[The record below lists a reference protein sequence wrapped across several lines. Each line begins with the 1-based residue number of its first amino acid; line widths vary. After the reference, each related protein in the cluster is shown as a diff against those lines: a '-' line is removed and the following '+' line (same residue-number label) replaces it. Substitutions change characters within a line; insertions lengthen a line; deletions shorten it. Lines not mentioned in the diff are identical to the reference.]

1 MNAAH
6 RAVLCSPDF
15 LFLVERG
22 PKLDSH
28 ELSALLAYFLWRSA
42 PDASLRE
49 LAEKNELTQPDVLRS
64 EVARLIASPRFEAFV
79 TDFLAQWLNL
89 REIDATTPDRDLF
102 PEYFESIH
110 DGRQDVLLHD
120 SIVRETHAYFR
131 DLVERDLGAATLVSA
146 PHAFLNQRLA

>member
-1 MNAAH
+1 MVRDRLAKGECLEVAMNAAH

-28 ELSALLAYFLWRSA
+28 ELAARLAYFLWRSA
-42 PDASLRE
+42 PDARLRE
-49 LAEKNELTQPDVLRS
+49 LADKNELTKPDVLRS

-89 REIDATTPDRDLF
+89 R
-102 PEYFESIH
+102 
-110 DGRQDVLLHD
+110 
-120 SIVRETHAYFR
+120 
-131 DLVERDLGAATLVSA
+131 
-146 PHAFLNQRLA
+146 